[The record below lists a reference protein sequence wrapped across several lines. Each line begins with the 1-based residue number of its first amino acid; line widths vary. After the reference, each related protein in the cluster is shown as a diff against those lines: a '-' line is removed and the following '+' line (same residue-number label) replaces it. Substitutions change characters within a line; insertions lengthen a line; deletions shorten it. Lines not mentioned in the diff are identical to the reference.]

1 MKRLAALLLLA
12 FAYLGPTPALAQFG
26 GCLPGLCANKVVVC
40 INSGHAAAFLARAG
54 TLDGTHTT
62 AYTNLLNSLD
72 GHALSCKLDMLHV
85 YATQNSTVALLNLI
99 STNYAG
105 TAHGS
110 PAFTSDLGFTGG
122 SAGNSTVYID
132 TGFNPSTAVSPNYT
146 QNSAHL
152 SGYTMTN
159 AAPGFGD
166 GGLIGASSGA
176 GSRSSFLVPR
186 SSAAVFRFTINGGV
200 DTFAQSTRIGHYL
213 GNRENVSSLTGYING
228 SSVVTGAGASGAV
241 VQNNIYTLSANINGT
256 GNGDP
261 NIVGM
266 ASIGSS
272 LNGTDNTNF
281 HNDVCTYMLAVG
293 AVGSCP

>member
-1 MKRLAALLLLA
+1 MKRLAALLFLV

-40 INSGHAAAFLARAG
+40 VNSGHAAAFLARAS

-99 STNYAG
+99 S
-105 TAHGS
+105 
-110 PAFTSDLGFTGG
+110 
-122 SAGNSTVYID
+122 
-132 TGFNPSTAVSPNYT
+132 
-146 QNSAHL
+146 
-152 SGYTMTN
+152 
-159 AAPGFGD
+159 FGD

-228 SSVVTGAGASGAV
+228 SSVVTGAGASGAA
-241 VQNNIYTLSANINGT
+241 VQNNIYTLSANIDGT